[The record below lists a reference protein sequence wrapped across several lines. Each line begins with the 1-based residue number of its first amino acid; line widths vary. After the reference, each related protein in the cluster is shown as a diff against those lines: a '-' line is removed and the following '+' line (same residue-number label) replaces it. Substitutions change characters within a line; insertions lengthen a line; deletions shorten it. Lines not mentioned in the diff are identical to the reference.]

1 MVTSWFLWVRNPAQ
15 LSFCFQISHK
25 AAITVLARAEVSSEG
40 LTMEE
45 SASVLTWLLAGF
57 SFCGFLD

>member
-15 LSFCFQISHK
+15 VGFCFQISHK
-25 AAITVLARAEVSSEG
+25 AVIMVLARAELSSEG
-40 LTMEE
+40 MEE